1 MRTTVIIK
9 FHKCTFILNKN
20 YYNANYFKNIFMA
33 LINKSGILS
42 TIQDSGRV
50 GYASI
55 GINPTGVMDKY
66 ASRLANIL
74 LNNQENEA
82 VLEIHFPS
90 PEILFEENCII
101 AIGGANFSPFL
112 NNKPINNWQRIAIK
126 IGNILKFKKK
136 STGERAYIAFA
147 GGLSIEPILG
157 SASTNLLANFGGKKI
172 VNGDRI
178 VLNNA
183 AHFLKNNIGLATKL
197 QPNYQYNLPKIR
209 ITTSK
214 EFNYLENA
222 SKQNTDNQVF
232 KITNESNRM
241 GYRLNSEPLKLASPI
256 ELLSSGITFGTIQLL
271 PNGQLIVLMAD
282 HQTTGGYPRIGSV
295 ISVDLPIL
303 AQMGAN
309 QTFKFKIISI
319 AEAEQL
325 LVTQEK
331 TFQQLKLSIKQH
343 ENY

>member
-1 MRTTVIIK
+1 
-9 FHKCTFILNKN
+9 
-20 YYNANYFKNIFMA
+20 MA
-33 LINKSGILS
+33 LFIKSGVLC
-42 TIQDSGRV
+42 TIQDLGRT
-50 GYASI
+50 GYLSK
-55 GINPTGVMDKY
+55 GINPSGVMDRY

-101 AIGGANFSPFL
+101 VIGGANFSPFL

-126 IGNILKFKKK
+126 VGDILKFKKK
-136 STGERAYIAFA
+136 IAGERVYIAFA

-157 SASTNLLANFGGKKI
+157 STSTNLLANFGGKKI

-178 VLNNA
+178 ILNYA
-183 AHFLKNNIGLATKL
+183 AHFLKNNIGLASRL
-197 QPNYQYNLPKIR
+197 QPNYQYNLPEIR

-214 EFNYLENA
+214 EFEYLDNS
-222 SKQNTDNQVF
+222 SKQNIENQSF

-241 GYRLNSEPLKLASPI
+241 GYRLNSEPLKLTSPI

-282 HQTTGGYPRIGSV
+282 HQTTGGYPRIGNV
-295 ISVDLPIL
+295 VSVDLPLL

-309 QTFKFKIISI
+309 QTFKFKMISLV
-319 AEAEQL
+319 EAEQL